1 MRRDNLAR
9 AGKTQKRFYNKNFFS
24 ICMNM
29 LEQETHNSLKEVTYF
44 LISVH
49 CWLSTPV
56 INQPKLLYWEKHVTH
71 KKVTYCSQLI
81 YSRFV
86 EKLTF

>member
-49 CWLSTPV
+49 C
-56 INQPKLLYWEKHVTH
+56 
-71 KKVTYCSQLI
+71 
-81 YSRFV
+81 
-86 EKLTF
+86 

>member
-9 AGKTQKRFYNKNFFS
+9 AGKTQKRFYNKNLFLYLYE
-24 ICMNM
+24 

-49 CWLSTPV
+49 CWHSTRV
-56 INQPKLLYWEKHVTH
+56 INQPKFLYWEKHVTH

>member
-56 INQPKLLYWEKHVTH
+56 IKPAEIVILRKTCY
-71 KKVTYCSQLI
+71 SQESNIL
-81 YSRFV
+81 
-86 EKLTF
+86 